1 MTTSAGPGPYH
12 IIKRREAT
20 QIRRYLSF
28 RAPERQSAGLPAK
41 LSFMLT
47 WDIKDEMQ
55 DMNWAGL
62 VATMVATLHTRPN
75 RPHMIVIAWW

>member
-28 RAPERQSAGLPAK
+28 RAPERQSADLPAK
-41 LSFMLT
+41 LSFMLVT
-47 WDIKDEMQ
+47 WDTKDEMQ

-62 VATMVATLHTRPN
+62 VATMVTTLHN
-75 RPHMIVIAWW
+75 